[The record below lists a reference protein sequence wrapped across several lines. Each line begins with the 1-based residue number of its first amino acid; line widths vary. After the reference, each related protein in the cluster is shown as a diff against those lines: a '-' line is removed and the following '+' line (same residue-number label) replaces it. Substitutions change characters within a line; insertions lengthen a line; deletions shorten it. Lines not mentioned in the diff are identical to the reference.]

1 MAEILIDKDRFDFL
15 QYAFFGGDKPFPAVS
30 DRAYRDLCRTL
41 RFHGESGTKYRDH
54 VGRVL
59 DAEITAMLSKPP
71 DTQAGY
77 DTWHHALCD
86 ELIGYYGS
94 TGFEFNLGHAQ
105 KWVNMTMK
113 YIYIHGALDITPV
126 FGYLH
131 VPLDSY
137 VFGAVERELGIKPPC
152 NAWSKISSYEQYI
165 RYQKRIR
172 AAVTAPPL
180 RWEFQNWLSEAK
192 RRNLNQD

>member
-59 DAEITAMLSKPP
+59 EAEITAMLSKPP

-94 TGFEFNLGHAQ
+94 TGFEFNLGHE
-105 KWVNMTMK
+105 
-113 YIYIHGALDITPV
+113 IHIHSRGA
-126 FGYLH
+126 
-131 VPLDSY
+131 
-137 VFGAVERELGIKPPC
+137 
-152 NAWSKISSYEQYI
+152 
-165 RYQKRIR
+165 
-172 AAVTAPPL
+172 
-180 RWEFQNWLSEAK
+180 
-192 RRNLNQD
+192 

>member
-1 MAEILIDKDRFDFL
+1 
-15 QYAFFGGDKPFPAVS
+15 
-30 DRAYRDLCRTL
+30 
-41 RFHGESGTKYRDH
+41 
-54 VGRVL
+54 
-59 DAEITAMLSKPP
+59 MLSKPP

-126 FGYLH
+126 FGY
-131 VPLDSY
+131 SM
-137 VFGAVERELGIKPPC
+137 FR
-152 NAWSKISSYEQYI
+152 
-165 RYQKRIR
+165 
-172 AAVTAPPL
+172 
-180 RWEFQNWLSEAK
+180 
-192 RRNLNQD
+192 

>member
-1 MAEILIDKDRFDFL
+1 
-15 QYAFFGGDKPFPAVS
+15 
-30 DRAYRDLCRTL
+30 
-41 RFHGESGTKYRDH
+41 
-54 VGRVL
+54 
-59 DAEITAMLSKPP
+59 MLSKPP

-131 VPLDSY
+131 VPLIPM
-137 VFGAVERELGIKPPC
+137 FLEP
-152 NAWSKISSYEQYI
+152 WS
-165 RYQKRIR
+165 
-172 AAVTAPPL
+172 V
-180 RWEFQNWLSEAK
+180 NWA
-192 RRNLNQD
+192 